1 MNPFAAFLFAFVITF
16 TTAQE
21 FKFTASCGS
30 SELVT
35 TNTNNYNDLNDKIDD
50 LITSLLNDE
59 QNQSSVSTTRRSISD
74 HLLMAKLDS
83 LIDMPPPSYI
93 PGSCKDIKDHWSRSP
108 SGYYTIATANGETT
122 SVYCH
127 MEELCNTKGPWTR
140 IAYLNMSD
148 PTHRCPPGF
157 RLYSSNG
164 VRACG
169 RLSSSAGCTANIYFS
184 PPSKGYSQ
192 VCGRMIGYQ
201 QYSPDAVYQTG
212 KTLDQDYVD
221 GISLTLGSPR
231 QHVWTFAAGRHH
243 NTASSYNCPCT
254 TGQPQSLPSFVG
266 EHYFCESGN
275 SESSVS
281 NKLYTSDPLWD
292 GDGCGAVEEDCCSV
306 PGLPWFHKVLTSST
320 TDFLEM
326 RICADE
332 VLSNEDIPVELYEIY
347 VN

>member
-35 TNTNNYNDLNDKIDD
+35 TNTNNYNDLNDKIDE

-59 QNQSSVSTTRRSISD
+59 QNQSSVSTTRRSMSD
-74 HLLMAKLDS
+74 HLLMTKLDS

-93 PGSCKDIKDHWSRSP
+93 PGSCKEIKDHWSRSP

-148 PTHRCPPGF
+148 PTHRCPSGF
-157 RLYSSNG
+157 RWYSSNG

-169 RLSSSAGCTANIYFS
+169 RGSSSAGCTTNIYFS
-184 PPSKGYSQ
+184 PPDKGYSQ

-201 QYSPDAVYQTG
+201 QYSPEAVYQTG

-221 GISLTLGSPR
+221 GISLTRGSPR
-231 QHVWTFAAGRHH
+231 QHVWTFAAGKHH

-275 SESSVS
+275 SESSIS

-292 GDGCGAVEEDCCSV
+292 GDGCGSVEEDCCSV
-306 PGLPWFHKVLTSST
+306 PGLPWFHRVLTFST
-320 TDFLEM
+320 TDFLEL

-332 VLSNEDIPVELYEIY
+332 VRSNEDIPVELYEIY